1 MIQELAQK
9 KMILV
14 TGKGGT
20 GKTSLSV
27 ALGLLAA
34 KKKRKVLLAEVD
46 MTRPS
51 MEDIF
56 GKSLKVSPSR
66 LYEGID
72 GINVEFFE
80 SLHQYLGETISVDLI
95 VNSIL
100 KNKVVRYFLESTP
113 FAREIAILNTL
124 YTWYQRPVSQG
135 GYDLIIVDMPAT
147 GHARSILS
155 VPRSIFR
162 MFSFG
167 PLLKRARE
175 IDAFLND
182 HRRVC
187 LSLVSL
193 AEEMPVNETIEA
205 WGKLSEAT
213 SVTFGPL
220 FVNRLPRE
228 DFSPEEELRLMTL
241 RGSLVGETPARINA
255 VLGAGEEA
263 CAMSRRARSGVER
276 LSQALPIPL
285 VLLKE
290 LDAQNREPAPFKL
303 ARLLEEMS

>member
-20 GKTSLSV
+20 GKTALSV

-34 KKKRKVLLAEVD
+34 KKKRRVLLAEVD

-56 GKSLKVSPSR
+56 GKTLKTTPSR

-72 GINVEFFE
+72 GLNVEFFE

-95 VNSIL
+95 INGIL

-124 YTWYQRPVSQG
+124 HTWYHRPVSQG
-135 GYDLIIVDMPAT
+135 GYDLIVVDMPAT

-162 MFSFG
+162 MFRFG

-175 IDAFLND
+175 IDAFLSD

-205 WGKLSEAT
+205 WGRLSEAAPIA
-213 SVTFGPL
+213 FGPL

-228 DFSPEEELRLMTL
+228 TFSLEEERQLAVLRERLHPGMPP
-241 RGSLVGETPARINA
+241 RVQA
-255 VLGAGEEA
+255 VLGASEEA
-263 CAMSRRARSGVER
+263 CAMARRARAGIER
-276 LSQALPIPL
+276 LEQALPMPL

-290 LDAQNREPAPFKL
+290 LEAQNREPAPFRL
-303 ARLLEEMS
+303 ARILEELS